1 MARNFACLA
10 FLSVSISRSR
20 HHAVESFS
28 ATGQYGDSIK
38 IVGLP
43 GGQIQSLPGMYVK
56 TFRRWIVEEI
66 NHDNVECATDEK
78 KSSGSASSLVMEP
91 IYGAG
96 VSDLPYNGGWVNP
109 TTIDELWW
117 PKDLDTLQTRP
128 VLNVLFKSGVL
139 SYVSVGLDVRVPRYK
154 HGQDG
159 IEVISWRNYG
169 MNSQPI
175 SRIWTSLSIAMEK
188 LFHVEGFILL
198 ENYDESKNTQNHEV
212 LFPSI
217 DVQAVMQKV
226 VTFVGEVDA
235 LSPIGEG
242 FHIVSFP
249 MSNIWVDV
257 PNPELGMRMDEESGE
272 TNGATFKIVCMATSE
287 PFATKLLD
295 MDEDLL
301 TMSSTSVLEV
311 VVSRT
316 ANGRDSPYLPEPYKE
331 LYLS

>member
-1 MARNFACLA
+1 MAGNIIFLA
-10 FLSVSISRSR
+10 FVGISISSSSDY
-20 HHAVESFS
+20 AVEAFS
-28 ATGQYGDSIK
+28 AAGQPGDGIK

-56 TFRRWIVEEI
+56 TFRRWIVEE
-66 NHDNVECATDEK
+66 NNNDSVECTADGT
-78 KSSGSASSLVMEP
+78 KSSGSASSLFMEP

-96 VSDLPYNGGWVNP
+96 VADLPYNEGWVNP
-109 TTIDELWW
+109 TTTDELWW
-117 PKDLDTLQTRP
+117 PKDLETLQTRP
-128 VLNVLFKSGVL
+128 LLNVLFKSGVL
-139 SYVSVGLDVRVPRYK
+139 SYVGVGLDVRFPQYK
-154 HGQDG
+154 HGKDG
-159 IEVISWRNYG
+159 SEVISWRNYG

-175 SRIWTSLSIAMEK
+175 SRIWTSLNIAMEK
-188 LFHVEGFILL
+188 LFHVEGFILRG
-198 ENYDESKNTQNHEV
+198 NNGKNFEI

-217 DVQAVMQKV
+217 NAQSVMQKV

-249 MSNIWVDV
+249 MTNAWVDI
-257 PNPELGMRMDEESGE
+257 PNPEDGMQVDEESGE
-272 TNGATFKIVCMATSE
+272 INGATFKIVCMATSE

-311 VVSRT
+311 EVSRT
-316 ANGRDSPYLPEPYKE
+316 AKGKDSPYLPEPYKE